1 MVYSSEEKAR
11 MDRLVE
17 AFSEYIA
24 ASPEFDIAYTEKSGY
39 LWLVIAEDAERIY
52 FPIRS
57 FDEMLD
63 MLFHDVLFEHISRL
77 PEPLTEEK
85 SWKDSSV
92 HILLNGLLSKGAIK
106 EAGFVKRSKTF
117 GRTFLP
123 TMTREEYFAMTIFS
137 HRYKPEM
144 TGLIAALL
152 QRPEVTEEILNEVAA
167 LAETRKSEIR

>member
-11 MDRLVE
+11 MDRLVG

-24 ASPEFDIAYTEKSGY
+24 VSPEFDIAYTEKSGY

-57 FDEMLD
+57 FDKMLD

-85 SWKDSSV
+85 SWK
-92 HILLNGLLSKGAIK
+92 
-106 EAGFVKRSKTF
+106 AGY
-117 GRTFLP
+117 
-123 TMTREEYFAMTIFS
+123 EEVCN
-137 HRYKPEM
+137 
-144 TGLIAALL
+144 LL
-152 QRPEVTEEILNEVAA
+152 QQILSQLEADREHS
-167 LAETRKSEIR
+167 LHKLEKSIAYWAVSPLLP